1 MIHFLLLDE
10 TMPDL
15 TAAPEPP
22 APPPPPRPRLPFPLP
37 AEYYATPERKP
48 AIVPRGVPIGCGT
61 AALAFL
67 VLFGVSGAMVS
78 GERGGRL
85 TAWLFTT
92 MQSEADGQ
100 FTKDVPAE
108 QRKEFD
114 AQFQQLRD
122 NVAAHRV
129 KLARMQPFLE
139 RLRDASAD
147 DKITP
152 DEAKA
157 LIDALR
163 AVNKQ

>member
-1 MIHFLLLDE
+1 
-10 TMPDL
+10 MPDL
-15 TAAPEPP
+15 AAAPEPP
-22 APPPPPRPRLPFPLP
+22 PPPPPRPRLPFPLP

-48 AIVPRGVPIGCGT
+48 AIVPRGVPMGCGG

-67 VLFGVSGAMVS
+67 VLFGVAGAMVS

-85 TAWLFTT
+85 MAWFFAT

-100 FTKDVPAE
+100 FTKDVPAA

-114 AQFQQLRD
+114 AQFEQLRA
-122 NVAAHRV
+122 NVAARRV
-129 KLARMQPFLE
+129 KLARLQPFLE
-139 RLRDASAD
+139 TLRNSSMD

-152 DEAKA
+152 DETKA